1 MRILKI
7 VAHSLIGV
15 LVVVVLGL
23 VVTKFF
29 DGPLGPLPGGALRSG
44 EIVTAAVDDWSFVTD
59 IELIEMQLVA
69 ENQSRTVGIVFD
81 DGAAYVSSTPA
92 TYWHRKVETSADAWV
107 RIEGRRY
114 PITLSRVQ
122 EPARNAAIR
131 IVAAAKYAAAVTPD
145 FFFFRVQP
153 RALDVESR

>member
-1 MRILKI
+1 MKVLKI
-7 VAHSLIGV
+7 VAHSLLGV

-23 VVTKFF
+23 IVTRFF
-29 DGPLGPLPGGALRSG
+29 DGPIGPLPGGALRSG
-44 EIVTAAVDDWSFVTD
+44 EVVTAGVEDWSFVAD
-59 IELIEMQLVA
+59 VELIELQLVA

-92 TYWHRKVETSADAWV
+92 TYWQRKVETSADAWL

-114 PITLSRVQ
+114 PIVLSRVH

-131 IVAAAKYAAAVTPD
+131 TVATAKYAEAITPD
-145 FFFFRVQP
+145 FFFFRV
-153 RALDVESR
+153 ESRAHVSA

>member
-7 VAHSLIGV
+7 VAHSLVGA

-29 DGPLGPLPGGALRSG
+29 DGPLGPLPGGTLRSG
-44 EIVTAAVDDWSFVTD
+44 EIVAAAVDDWSFVTD
-59 IELIEMQLVA
+59 IELIELQLVA

-92 TYWHRKVETSADAWV
+92 TYWQRKVETSADAWL
-107 RIEGRRY
+107 RIQGRRY
-114 PITLSRVQ
+114 PITLSRVH

-131 IVAAAKYAAAVTPD
+131 TVATAKYEAAVTPD
-145 FFFFRVQP
+145 FFFFRVES
-153 RALDVESR
+153 RALRLSSR